1 MYACMN
7 LHTYLSM
14 YACIH
19 THTHMMH
26 VCIIH
31 IHFIMHVC
39 IHTYAYPSIHPS
51 IHTHTHADMQTGRQA
66 DRQTQART
74 HTHSLTLGCID
85 TDQHQCRI
93 VQTGSE
99 RTEHLFPSSLRR
111 TFFSSTGRSSGRSVS
126 VTSAPILATVRPQRP
141 VPAPSS
147 RTRLPS
153 KKFGSNAA
161 DANHAEVVRAGA
173 RIQEK
178 SVC

>member
-1 MYACMN
+1 MYVLYIYILSCM
-7 LHTYLSM
+7 YVS
-14 YACIH
+14 IH
-19 THTHMMH
+19 M
-26 VCIIH
+26 H
-31 IHFIMHVC
+31 IH
-39 IHTYAYPSIHPS
+39 PSIHPS
-51 IHTHTHADMQTGRQA
+51 IHTHMQTGRQ
-66 DRQTQART
+66 RERERERQART

-111 TFFSSTGRSSGRSVS
+111 TFSSSTGRSSGRSVS
-126 VTSAPILATVRPQRP
+126 VTSAPNLATVRPQRP

>member
-1 MYACMN
+1 
-7 LHTYLSM
+7 
-14 YACIH
+14 
-19 THTHMMH
+19 MMH
-26 VCIIH
+26 VLYMYILSCMYVSIHMH
-31 IHFIMHVC
+31 IH
-39 IHTYAYPSIHPS
+39 PSIHPS
-51 IHTHTHADMQTGRQA
+51 IHTHTHADRQT
-66 DRQTQART
+66 DRQRETHTQART

-111 TFFSSTGRSSGRSVS
+111 TFSSSTGRSSGRSVS
-126 VTSAPILATVRPQRP
+126 VTSAPNLATVRPQRP